1 MSLTR
6 AFQVGNLNTT
16 ISSFSWQRGIK
27 KNSACKT
34 GCWWEIK
41 CFIKPVLRV
50 LCCFLLAVC
59 CKGNF
64 QKSLNA
70 LWNVTCVV
78 EVVFSVVQILKFL
91 KELHE
96 DVCACFNVINKG
108 KCWVMSRCV
117 LRVGGI
123 WLSGERLDKWKIL
136 QVSKLKG
143 ENLSKQSAYSWTK
156 PQTPP
161 VGLQQTVPHVL
172 TLDGTSSHTAAVW
185 LCREVERQG
194 RKIIFRKI
202 QNSNIDYT
210 TSATY
215 LTL

>member
-1 MSLTR
+1 MQNWLL
-6 AFQVGNLNTT
+6 VGNQVLHKTRFK
-16 ISSFSWQRGIK
+16 SPLLFFACCLLQGKFSK
-27 KNSACKT
+27 KFKCLVKCNVCSWSRLFGGSNS
-34 GCWWEIK
+34 
-41 CFIKPVLRV
+41 
-50 LCCFLLAVC
+50 
-59 CKGNF
+59 
-64 QKSLNA
+64 
-70 LWNVTCVV
+70 
-78 EVVFSVVQILKFL
+78 QIF

-117 LRVGGI
+117 LRDGGI

-143 ENLSKQSAYSWTK
+143 ENLSKQSAYSWAK

-172 TLDGTSSHTAAVW
+172 TLDGTSSHTDAVW

-215 LTL
+215 L